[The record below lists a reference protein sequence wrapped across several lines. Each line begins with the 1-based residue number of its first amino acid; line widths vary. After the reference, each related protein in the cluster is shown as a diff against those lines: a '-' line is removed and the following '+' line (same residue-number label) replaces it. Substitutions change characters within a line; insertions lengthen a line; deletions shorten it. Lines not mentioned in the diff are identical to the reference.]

1 MTNTKSEIPATS
13 GVLFGLQNSFIRLF
27 TFVLSPANA
36 YGHVVTTM
44 AFISQ
49 WVGLNLGA
57 FSTSSEK
64 NFNVEKN
71 NNLFVMVLK
80 NEIIIQ
86 EVE

>member
-1 MTNTKSEIPATS
+1 MQFVARSKTKT
-13 GVLFGLQNSFIRLF
+13 V
-27 TFVLSPANA
+27 
-36 YGHVVTTM
+36 
-44 AFISQ
+44 
-49 WVGLNLGA
+49 GA